1 MIVPLDLQR
10 HQSCAILYFKR
21 SAGHRTP
28 AQGALWLWVHRV
40 LPPQEYVW
48 RMTNRQTD
56 RFLTLSPR
64 RKAARKFLLC
74 GEIRLLLILTTAS
87 LALAQAGPTLQ
98 SATFFGGAGDQRGT
112 GIAIG
117 DGAIYVSGNV
127 QPESQGASDS
137 ASALVLRYAIPPSP
151 LTVWSRSFD
160 FGTNFFSIAST
171 NEGVYAGGQNY
182 SLTTSTVGAKKDK
195 TFLAKFAPDGSSG
208 SGPGG
213 SVWVWP
219 PLPPPEGNLWPFFP
233 PLTCSS
239 TQ

>member
-64 RKAARKFLLC
+64 LKAARKFLLC
-74 GEIRLLLILTTAS
+74 GEISLLLILTMAS

-117 DGAIYVSGNV
+117 GGAVYVSGNV
-127 QPESQGASDS
+127 QPKRQGARDL
-137 ASALVLRYAIPPSP
+137 APALGFRDVNTTRPF
-151 LTVWSRSFD
+151 TVW
-160 FGTNFFSIAST
+160 
-171 NEGVYAGGQNY
+171 
-182 SLTTSTVGAKKDK
+182 
-195 TFLAKFAPDGSSG
+195 
-208 SGPGG
+208 
-213 SVWVWP
+213 
-219 PLPPPEGNLWPFFP
+219 
-233 PLTCSS
+233 
-239 TQ
+239 

>member
-64 RKAARKFLLC
+64 LKAARKFLLC
-74 GEIRLLLILTTAS
+74 GEISLLLILTMAS

-117 DGAIYVSGNV
+117 GGGGYVSGQV
-127 QPESQGASDS
+127 LTASQGG
-137 ASALVLRYAIPPSP
+137 R
-151 LTVWSRSFD
+151 R
-160 FGTNFFSIAST
+160 
-171 NEGVYAGGQNY
+171 
-182 SLTTSTVGAKKDK
+182 
-195 TFLAKFAPDGSSG
+195 SG
-208 SGPGG
+208 SGFG
-213 SVWVWP
+213 
-219 PLPPPEGNLWPFFP
+219 LRD
-233 PLTCSS
+233 
-239 TQ
+239 